1 MTRDRT
7 QLVGAAVSL
16 LVLALLVALDMSL
29 SPDDAILTS
38 MFALAPLI
46 ACAVVPVAATSV
58 IAGMSVVAA
67 VLSGA
72 WNDTGGT
79 VQQDVR
85 ILNVVLVSIA
95 AIVIA
100 AVRVRRERRF
110 AEVSEIAQVAQRAI
124 LPVLPPRAGDVAI
137 AARYQSAARDAL
149 VGGDLFDCY
158 HSEQHVRL
166 LVGDVRG
173 KGIAGV
179 EQAARVIR
187 AFRQSAA
194 LRATLVEVA
203 EEMDAYLEGFF
214 ADEEFVTV
222 LLVDVTEPGVL
233 ALVSAGHPDPELVR
247 ADDARV
253 LDLPRG
259 LPLGL
264 GLGRA
269 GGGYVQDSV
278 PWSPGDRLLMYTDG
292 LSEARDARGEF
303 LAVSTLASQV
313 RSGPVERAVEE
324 VVDAV
329 GRHVPRGRLEDDLAV
344 VVIEHLPRTAA
355 VGAPAG
361 GATALLRLG

>member
-85 ILNVVLVSIA
+85 ILNVVLVSVA

-124 LPVLPPRAGDVAI
+124 LPVLPPRA
-137 AARYQSAARDAL
+137 
-149 VGGDLFDCY
+149 
-158 HSEQHVRL
+158 
-166 LVGDVRG
+166 
-173 KGIAGV
+173 
-179 EQAARVIR
+179 
-187 AFRQSAA
+187 
-194 LRATLVEVA
+194 
-203 EEMDAYLEGFF
+203 
-214 ADEEFVTV
+214 AD
-222 LLVDVTEPGVL
+222 
-233 ALVSAGHPDPELVR
+233 
-247 ADDARV
+247 
-253 LDLPRG
+253 
-259 LPLGL
+259 
-264 GLGRA
+264 
-269 GGGYVQDSV
+269 
-278 PWSPGDRLLMYTDG
+278 W
-292 LSEARDARGEF
+292 
-303 LAVSTLASQV
+303 
-313 RSGPVERAVEE
+313 
-324 VVDAV
+324 
-329 GRHVPRGRLEDDLAV
+329 
-344 VVIEHLPRTAA
+344 
-355 VGAPAG
+355 
-361 GATALLRLG
+361 